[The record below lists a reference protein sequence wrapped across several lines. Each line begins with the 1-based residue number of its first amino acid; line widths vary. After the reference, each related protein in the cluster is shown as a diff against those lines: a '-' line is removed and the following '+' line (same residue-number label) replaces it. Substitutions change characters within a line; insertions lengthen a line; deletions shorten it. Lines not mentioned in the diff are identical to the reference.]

1 MCNTNPYGECRDVGM
16 LVGLDDYV
24 KQQANQNTLNQDTLI
39 VLHQMGNHGPA
50 YFKRYDKQ
58 FENSPQ
64 SAKSNELAKCDP
76 QSVINAFDNAL
87 LATDDFWQKRWTG

>member
-1 MCNTNPYGECRDVGM
+1 M

-58 FENSPQ
+58 FEKFTPVCQ
-64 SAKSNELAKCDP
+64 SNEHGGFARQRHGLGVDFMSKMHP
-76 QSVINAFDNAL
+76 QKIHNANS
-87 LATDDFWQKRWTG
+87 